1 MEALQYDIHN
11 MAGEVVGN
19 INLDPDVFG
28 AAISTDLVHQSVV
41 WQLAKRRAGTHCS
54 KNRAEVS
61 GGGRKPWKQKGRGTA
76 RSGSNTSP
84 VWVGGGAA
92 FGPKPR
98 DYETRLSKRTRR
110 QALASV
116 LTDKVNKKDL
126 FILDSLELDS
136 HKTKGLVGVIENLK
150 IAKEDLCKRGIA
162 VIDKDG
168 NENLVRASSN
178 LPKLL
183 TLSVAGANVYDLV
196 KHKILIC
203 TKDAIEMLEE
213 RVKA

>member
-11 MAGEVVGN
+11 IAGEIVGN
-19 INLDPDVFG
+19 MNLDPDVFG
-28 AAISTDLVHQSVV
+28 AVVSTDLVHQTVV
-41 WQLAKRRAGTHCS
+41 WQLAKRRAGTHSS
-54 KNRAEVS
+54 KTRAEVS

-126 FILDSLELDS
+126 FILDSLDLDS
-136 HKTKGLVGVIENLK
+136 HKTKGLVNVIENLK
-150 IAKEDLCKRGIA
+150 IAKEDLEKRGIA

-168 NENLVRASSN
+168 NENLQRASSN

-183 TLSVAGANVYDLV
+183 SLSVAGANVYDLV

-203 TKDAIEMLEE
+203 TKEAIAMLEE
-213 RVKA
+213 RVKG